1 MSVTIFRSDRYR
13 RTSIGLSKEFDGEC
27 YPLPYQSCFAGR
39 GADARSSTP
48 RSRVR
53 ARYAG

>member
-1 MSVTIFRSDRYR
+1 MSVTIFRPDRYR